1 MKSCGSSFPCRCF
14 CVLMKVVTG
23 DHIKK
28 DEMGGQVTRM
38 GGTGNFYSVFTGK
51 PEGKGH
57 LNVRGVY
64 GTIIL

>member
-1 MKSCGSSFPCRCF
+1 
-14 CVLMKVVTG
+14 MKVVTG